1 MVTEV
6 WRPAGAAGFRTL
18 QVYVRPESL
27 SSGTMGSMLT
37 AVSLF
42 PSSIKVWKDSD
53 TVWNQLKNWDSIS
66 AGTLWKYNASM
77 KCSENNVKGSS

>member
-53 TVWNQLKNWDSIS
+53 TVWNQLKTETVSVLVEQI
-66 AGTLWKYNASM
+66 AVALWK
-77 KCSENNVKGSS
+77 